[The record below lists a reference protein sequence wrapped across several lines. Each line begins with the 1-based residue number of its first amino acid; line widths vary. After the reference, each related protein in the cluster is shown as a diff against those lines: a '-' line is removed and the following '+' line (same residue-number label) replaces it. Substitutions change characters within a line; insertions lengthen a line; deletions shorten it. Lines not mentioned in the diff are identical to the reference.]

1 MSIKNNL
8 QNKKRKFYVRKNT
21 FQNPTLTKQGQKLS
35 TRTYKSRLKLGQMVK
50 KVNKSQTKS
59 IHKIS

>member
-1 MSIKNNL
+1 MYEKTPFKIQHL
-8 QNKKRKFYVRKNT
+8 Q
-21 FQNPTLTKQGQKLS
+21 KQGQKMS

-59 IHKIS
+59 IHKISQIDIGIKVGLYELR